1 MTSEQRLDRLE
12 RIAKLFVRAG
22 LRARRNMKE
31 QDEKINI
38 IINNQIESDERIDR
52 LNRTIERSNAELSQ
66 SIERTNAELSQ
77 SIERNSTELNQS
89 IERNSTELSRSIGQN
104 STELS
109 RSIGQTHN
117 GLSQS
122 IQQTRTEL
130 SQSMNE
136 LAKAQAHTSGRLD
149 ALIEIVRRDRNGHS
163 H

>member
-31 QDEKINI
+31 QDQKINI

-66 SIERTNAELSQ
+66 SIERTSAELSQ
-77 SIERNSTELNQS
+77 SIQRT
-89 IERNSTELSRSIGQN
+89 STELSRSI
-104 STELS
+104 E
-109 RSIGQTHN
+109 QTQN

-122 IQQTRTEL
+122 IQQTRTDL

>member
-31 QDEKINI
+31 QDQKINI

-66 SIERTNAELSQ
+66 SIERT
-77 SIERNSTELNQS
+77 
-89 IERNSTELSRSIGQN
+89 STELSRSI
-104 STELS
+104 E
-109 RSIGQTHN
+109 QTQN

-122 IQQTRTEL
+122 IQQTRTDL

>member
-52 LNRTIERSNAELSQ
+52 LNRTIERSNAELSR
-66 SIERTNAELSQ
+66 SIERTTTELSR
-77 SIERNSTELNQS
+77 SIEWT
-89 IERNSTELSRSIGQN
+89 STELSRSIGQ
-104 STELS
+104 
-109 RSIGQTHN
+109 RHN

-136 LAKAQAHTSGRLD
+136 LAKAQAHTPGRLD
-149 ALIEIVRRDRNGHS
+149 ALIEIVRRDRNEHS